1 MRPKIDEICRI
12 YSLKEPEAEEV
23 LRMYDSANGN
33 LNAFCLMG
41 RRVIIDKI
49 VGIRIDSDALMRTEK
64 VANFFY
70 TDVDQNGNVLAAKS
84 WNIAKNDAW
93 VLGGINANC
102 TFNIVYDK
110 KIENYTDIDAFI
122 DECID
127 SHSEEYPLTVTARE
141 IFGLR
146 EAGYTP
152 IIMYGALFFVP
163 NSNVHTMSLAQY
175 HSAINYA
182 HFNSNDG
189 QDKDYTKNLIKKYLL
204 SSLNGQ

>member
-1 MRPKIDEICRI
+1 MKKSNSVKIIKVKGLDGQEIVVGKYDEAKREFRCEQSKSIDF
-12 YSLKEPEAEEV
+12 YTK
-23 LRMYDSANGN
+23 
-33 LNAFCLMG
+33 LNAWGL
-41 RRVIIDKI
+41 D
-49 VGIRIDSDALMRTEK
+49 EK

-110 KIENYTDIDAFI
+110 KIENETDIDAFI